1 VEVFVTTR
9 KITPKKLAA
18 KSVTEKK
25 QNKLKVIPLGGMEE
39 IGKNM
44 TVFEYGENI
53 IVVDCG
59 LAFPEDEMLGIDLVI
74 PDFTYLEKNADKV
87 RGIILTHGHEDHIG
101 ALPYVLKRLKVPV
114 FGTELTLALV
124 ENKLLE
130 HELTEKA
137 DLRIIRQGQTIQL
150 GPFKVE
156 FIRSTHSIA
165 DSVALAIDTPVGVVF
180 HTGDFK
186 IDQTPIEGEPIDLT
200 RIAELGKKGILLL
213 MSESTNVERPGYT
226 MSERVVGDTFDNI
239 FRGAKSRIIVASFAS
254 NIHRIQQIVNSA
266 VKYGRKVALC
276 GRSMIDVATAA
287 IRLGYLNFP
296 EDTLIDIDRIKR
308 YKPEELVII
317 TTGSQ
322 GEPMSALSR
331 MAASTHK
338 KVEISEG
345 DLVIISASPI
355 PGNEKMIYNVINE
368 LFKKGA
374 EVIYDDL
381 IDVHV
386 SGHARQEE
394 LKLMLRLTKP
404 RFFMPI
410 HGEYRHLKMHAKL
423 AESMGVP
430 EKNIFI
436 MQNGKVLELTSRS
449 AKITGSVQS
458 GSVLVDGL
466 GVGDVGETVLRD
478 RKILSEDGLIIV
490 VAAMDSNGNQVADLE
505 VISRGFVY
513 VRESEELMEEVKAL
527 ARDALARAVSKK
539 GNNWNSMR
547 NAIKDELSAFLYK
560 KIKRSPMIIPIIM
573 EVRSQG
579 YSRQEGARPQLP
591 M

>member
-1 VEVFVTTR
+1 LEVFVAT
-9 KITPKKLAA
+9 KK
-18 KSVTEKK
+18 K
-25 QNKLKVIPLGGMEE
+25 NKLKVIPLGGMEE

-74 PDFTYLEKNADKV
+74 PDVTYLEKNIEKV

-101 ALPYVLKRLKVPV
+101 ALPYVLKRLPVPV
-114 FGTELTLALV
+114 YGTELTLALV
-124 ENKLLE
+124 ENKLIE
-130 HELTEKA
+130 HDMADKA
-137 DLRIIRQGQTIQL
+137 DLRVVKQGQTIQL

-156 FIRSTHSIA
+156 FIRATHSIA
-165 DSVALAIDTPVGVVF
+165 DAVSLAIDTPVGMVF

-186 IDQTPIEGEPIDLT
+186 IDQTPIEGEPMDLA

-213 MSESTNVERPGYT
+213 MSDSTNVERPGYT

-239 FRGAKSRIIVASFAS
+239 FRGAKSRIIVATFAS
-254 NIHRIQQIVNSA
+254 NIHRIQQVLNSA

-276 GRSMIDVATAA
+276 GRSMINVVTTA
-287 IRLGYLNFP
+287 IRLGYLSFP

-331 MAASTHK
+331 IASSSHK
-338 KVEISEG
+338 KVEINEG

-355 PGNEKMIYNVINE
+355 PGNEKMVYNVINE

-374 EVIYDDL
+374 EVIYDAL
-381 IDVHV
+381 IDIHV
-386 SGHARQEE
+386 SGHAKQEE
-394 LKLMLRLTKP
+394 LKLMHRLTKP
-404 RFFMPI
+404 KFFVPA

-423 AESMGVP
+423 AASLGMP
-430 EKNIFI
+430 EKNIFT
-436 MQNGKVLELTSRS
+436 MSNGKVLELTSRS
-449 AKITGSVQS
+449 AKIVGTVQS

-466 GVGDVGETVLRD
+466 GVGDVGEIVLRD

-490 VAAMDSNGNQVADLE
+490 VATIDSVGNQMADLE
-505 VISRGFVY
+505 IISRGFVY
-513 VRESEELMEEVKAL
+513 VKESEELIEEVKNL
-527 ARDALARAVSKK
+527 AREALVKAVSKR
-539 GNNWNSMR
+539 GTNWASIR
-547 NAIKDELSAFLYK
+547 NAIKDELNTFLYK
-560 KIKRSPMIIPIIM
+560 KTKRRPMIIPIIV
-573 EVRSQG
+573 EVQPQGVNRLDSIRSP
-579 YSRQEGARPQLP
+579 ELP

>member
-1 VEVFVTTR
+1 MATR
-9 KITPKKLAA
+9 KK
-18 KSVTEKK
+18 
-25 QNKLKVIPLGGMEE
+25 NKLKVIPLGGMEE

-44 TVFEYGENI
+44 TAFEYGENI

-74 PDFTYLEKNADKV
+74 PDITYLEKNAEKV
-87 RGIILTHGHEDHIG
+87 HGIILTHGHEDHIG
-101 ALPYVLKRLKVPV
+101 ALPYVLKQLPVPV
-114 FGTELTLALV
+114 YGTELTLALV
-124 ENKLLE
+124 ENKLSE
-130 HELTEKA
+130 HEIADQA
-137 DLRIIRQGQTIQL
+137 DLRIVRQGQTIQL

-165 DSVALAIDTPVGVVF
+165 DAVALAIETPVGVVF

-186 IDQTPIEGEPIDLT
+186 IDQTPIEGEPMDLA

-213 MSESTNVERPGYT
+213 MSDSTNVERPGYT

-254 NIHRIQQIVNSA
+254 NIHRIQQVLNSA

-276 GRSMIDVATAA
+276 GRSMINVATTA
-287 IRLGYLNFP
+287 IRLGYLSVP

-331 MAASTHK
+331 IASSSHK
-338 KVEISEG
+338 KVEIIEG

-374 EVIYDDL
+374 EVVYDSL
-381 IDVHV
+381 IDIHV
-386 SGHARQEE
+386 SGHAKQEE
-394 LKLMLRLTKP
+394 LKLMHRLTRPK
-404 RFFMPI
+404 FFIPA

-423 AESMGVP
+423 AASMGMP
-430 EKNIFI
+430 EKNIFT

-449 AKITGSVQS
+449 AKISGSVQS

-466 GVGDVGETVLRD
+466 GVGDVGEIVLRD

-490 VAAMDSNGNQVADLE
+490 VATIDPGGNQMADLE
-505 VISRGFVY
+505 IISRGFVY
-513 VRESEELMEEVKAL
+513 VKESEELIEEVKNL
-527 ARDALARAVSKK
+527 ARDALIKSVSKR
-539 GNNWNSMR
+539 GNNWASIR
-547 NAIKDELSAFLYK
+547 NAIKDELNAFLYK
-560 KIKRSPMIIPIIM
+560 KTKRRPMIIPIIV
-573 EVRSQG
+573 EVQPKGSSQ
-579 YSRQEGARPQLP
+579 QESVRPPELP

>member
-1 VEVFVTTR
+1 MATR
-9 KITPKKLAA
+9 KK
-18 KSVTEKK
+18 
-25 QNKLKVIPLGGMEE
+25 NKLKIIPLGGMEE

-44 TVFEYGENI
+44 TVFEYGESI
-53 IVVDCG
+53 IVVDSG
-59 LAFPEDEMLGIDLVI
+59 LAFPEDEMLGVDLVI
-74 PDFTYLEKNADKV
+74 PDITYLEKNAEKV
-87 RGIILTHGHEDHIG
+87 RGIVLTHGHEDHIG
-101 ALPYVLKRLKVPV
+101 ALPYVLKRLEVPV
-114 FGTELTLALV
+114 YGTELTLALL
-124 ENKLLE
+124 ENKLIE
-130 HELTEKA
+130 HQLSDRAELK
-137 DLRIIRQGQTIQL
+137 IVKQGQTIQL

-165 DSVALAIDTPVGVVF
+165 DAVALAINTPVGTVL

-186 IDQTPIEGEPIDLT
+186 IDQTPIEGEPMDLA

-213 MSESTNVERPGYT
+213 MSDSTNVERPGYT

-254 NIHRIQQIVNSA
+254 NIHRIQQVLNSA

-276 GRSMIDVATAA
+276 GRSMINVATAA
-287 IRLGYLNFP
+287 IRLGYLSFP

-308 YKPEELVII
+308 FKPEELVII

-331 MAASTHK
+331 IASSTHK
-338 KVEISEG
+338 KVEINEG

-381 IDVHV
+381 IDIHV
-386 SGHARQEE
+386 SGHAKQEE
-394 LKLMLRLTKP
+394 LKLMHRLTKP
-404 RFFMPI
+404 KFFIPI

-423 AESMGVP
+423 AESMGMP
-430 EKNIFI
+430 EKNIFT
-436 MQNGKVLELTSRS
+436 MQNGKVLELTSRT

-466 GVGDVGETVLRD
+466 GVGDVGEIVLRD
-478 RKILSEDGLIIV
+478 RRILSEDGLIIV
-490 VAAMDSNGNQVADLE
+490 VAAIDSDGNQMADLE
-505 VISRGFVY
+505 IISRGFVY
-513 VRESEELMEEVKAL
+513 VRESEELIEEVKVL
-527 ARDALARAVSKK
+527 ANDALVKSVNRR
-539 GNNWNSMR
+539 GNNWTSMR
-547 NAIKDELSAFLYK
+547 NAIKDELNSFLYK
-560 KIKRSPMIIPIIM
+560 KTKRRPMIIPIIV
-573 EVRSQG
+573 EVQPQVNNRLVGVRSP
-579 YSRQEGARPQLP
+579 ELP

>member
-1 VEVFVTTR
+1 MATR
-9 KITPKKLAA
+9 KK
-18 KSVTEKK
+18 
-25 QNKLKVIPLGGMEE
+25 NKLKIIPLGGMEE

-44 TVFEYGENI
+44 TVFEYGESI
-53 IVVDCG
+53 IVVDSG
-59 LAFPEDEMLGIDLVI
+59 LPFRKMRCWVLTWLFRYYLSGKECRKVGIV
-74 PDFTYLEKNADKV
+74 
-87 RGIILTHGHEDHIG
+87 LTHGHEDHIG
-101 ALPYVLKRLKVPV
+101 ALPYVLKRLEVPV
-114 FGTELTLALV
+114 YGTELTLALL
-124 ENKLLE
+124 ENKLIE
-130 HELTEKA
+130 HQLSDRAELK
-137 DLRIIRQGQTIQL
+137 IVKQGQTIQL

-165 DSVALAIDTPVGVVF
+165 DAVALAINTPVGTVL

-186 IDQTPIEGEPIDLT
+186 IDQTPIEGEPMDLA

-213 MSESTNVERPGYT
+213 MSDSTNVERPGYT

-254 NIHRIQQIVNSA
+254 NIHRIQQVLNSA

-276 GRSMIDVATAA
+276 GRSMINVATAA
-287 IRLGYLNFP
+287 IRLGYLSFP

-308 YKPEELVII
+308 FKPEELVII

-331 MAASTHK
+331 IASSTHK
-338 KVEISEG
+338 KVEINEG

-381 IDVHV
+381 IDIHV
-386 SGHARQEE
+386 SGHAKQEE
-394 LKLMLRLTKP
+394 LKLMHRLTKP
-404 RFFMPI
+404 KFFIPI

-423 AESMGVP
+423 AESMGMP
-430 EKNIFI
+430 EKNIFT
-436 MQNGKVLELTSRS
+436 MQNGKVLELTSRT

-466 GVGDVGETVLRD
+466 GVGDVGEIVLRD
-478 RKILSEDGLIIV
+478 RRILSEDGLIIV
-490 VAAMDSNGNQVADLE
+490 VAAIDSDGNQMADLE
-505 VISRGFVY
+505 IISRGFVY
-513 VRESEELMEEVKAL
+513 VRESEELIEEVKVL
-527 ARDALARAVSKK
+527 AKDALVKSVNRR
-539 GNNWNSMR
+539 GNNWTSMR
-547 NAIKDELSAFLYK
+547 NAIKDELNSFLYK
-560 KIKRSPMIIPIIM
+560 KTKRRPMIIPIIV
-573 EVRSQG
+573 EVQPQVNNRLVGVRSP
-579 YSRQEGARPQLP
+579 ELP

>member
-1 VEVFVTTR
+1 VATR
-9 KITPKKLAA
+9 KK
-18 KSVTEKK
+18 
-25 QNKLKVIPLGGMEE
+25 NKLKIIPLGGMEE

-44 TVFEYGENI
+44 TVFEYGESI
-53 IVVDCG
+53 IVVDSG
-59 LAFPEDEMLGIDLVI
+59 LAFPEDEMLGVDLVI
-74 PDFTYLEKNADKV
+74 PDITYLEKNAEKV
-87 RGIILTHGHEDHIG
+87 RGIVLTHGHEDHIG
-101 ALPYVLKRLKVPV
+101 ALPYVLKRLEVPV
-114 FGTELTLALV
+114 YGTELTLALL
-124 ENKLLE
+124 ENKLIE
-130 HELTEKA
+130 HQLSDRAELK
-137 DLRIIRQGQTIQL
+137 IVKQGQTIQL

-165 DSVALAIDTPVGVVF
+165 DAVALAINTPVGTVL

-186 IDQTPIEGEPIDLT
+186 IDQTPIEGEPMDLA

-213 MSESTNVERPGYT
+213 MSDSTNVERPGYT

-254 NIHRIQQIVNSA
+254 NIHRIQQVLNSA

-276 GRSMIDVATAA
+276 GRSMINVATAA
-287 IRLGYLNFP
+287 IRLGYLSFP

-308 YKPEELVII
+308 FKPEELVII

-331 MAASTHK
+331 IASSTHK
-338 KVEISEG
+338 KVEINEG

-381 IDVHV
+381 IDIHV
-386 SGHARQEE
+386 SGHAKQEE
-394 LKLMLRLTKP
+394 LKLMHRLTKP
-404 RFFMPI
+404 KFFIPI

-423 AESMGVP
+423 AESMGMP
-430 EKNIFI
+430 EKNIFT
-436 MQNGKVLELTSRS
+436 MQNGKVLELTSRT

-466 GVGDVGETVLRD
+466 GVGDVGEIVLRD
-478 RKILSEDGLIIV
+478 RRILSEDGLIIV
-490 VAAMDSNGNQVADLE
+490 VAAIDSDGNQMADLE
-505 VISRGFVY
+505 IISRGFVY
-513 VRESEELMEEVKAL
+513 VRESEELIEEVKVL
-527 ARDALARAVSKK
+527 AKDALVKSVNRR
-539 GNNWNSMR
+539 GNNWTSMR
-547 NAIKDELSAFLYK
+547 NAIKDELNSFLYK
-560 KIKRSPMIIPIIM
+560 KTKRRPMIIPIIV
-573 EVRSQG
+573 EVQPQVNNRLVGVRSP
-579 YSRQEGARPQLP
+579 ELP

>member
-1 VEVFVTTR
+1 MATR
-9 KITPKKLAA
+9 KK
-18 KSVTEKK
+18 
-25 QNKLKVIPLGGMEE
+25 NKLKIIPLGGMEE

-44 TVFEYGENI
+44 TVFEYGESI
-53 IVVDCG
+53 IVVDSG
-59 LAFPEDEMLGIDLVI
+59 LAFPEDEMLGVDLVI
-74 PDFTYLEKNADKV
+74 PDITYLEKNAEKV
-87 RGIILTHGHEDHIG
+87 RGIVLTHGHEDHIG
-101 ALPYVLKRLKVPV
+101 ALPYVLKRLEVPV
-114 FGTELTLALV
+114 YGTELTLALL
-124 ENKLLE
+124 ENKLIE
-130 HELTEKA
+130 HQLSDRAELK
-137 DLRIIRQGQTIQL
+137 IVKQGQTIQL

-165 DSVALAIDTPVGVVF
+165 DAVALAINTPVGTVL

-186 IDQTPIEGEPIDLT
+186 IDQTPIEGEPMDLA

-213 MSESTNVERPGYT
+213 MSDSTNVERPGYT

-254 NIHRIQQIVNSA
+254 NIHRIQQVLNSA

-276 GRSMIDVATAA
+276 GRSMINVATAA
-287 IRLGYLNFP
+287 IRLGYLSFP

-308 YKPEELVII
+308 FKPEELVII

-331 MAASTHK
+331 IASSTHK
-338 KVEISEG
+338 KVEINEG

-381 IDVHV
+381 IDIHV
-386 SGHARQEE
+386 SGHAKQEE
-394 LKLMLRLTKP
+394 LKLMHRLTKP
-404 RFFMPI
+404 KFFIPI

-423 AESMGVP
+423 AESMGMP
-430 EKNIFI
+430 EKNIFT
-436 MQNGKVLELTSRS
+436 MQNGKVLELTSRT

-466 GVGDVGETVLRD
+466 GVGDVGEIVLRD
-478 RKILSEDGLIIV
+478 RRILSEDGLIIV
-490 VAAMDSNGNQVADLE
+490 VAAIDSDGNQMADLE
-505 VISRGFVY
+505 IISRGFVY
-513 VRESEELMEEVKAL
+513 VRESEELIEEVKVL
-527 ARDALARAVSKK
+527 AKDALVKSVNRR
-539 GNNWNSMR
+539 GNNWTSMR
-547 NAIKDELSAFLYK
+547 NAIKDELKSFLYK
-560 KIKRSPMIIPIIM
+560 KTKRRPMIIPIIV
-573 EVRSQG
+573 EVQPQVNNRLVGVRSP
-579 YSRQEGARPQLP
+579 ELP

>member
-1 VEVFVTTR
+1 MAT
-9 KITPKKLAA
+9 KK
-18 KSVTEKK
+18 K
-25 QNKLKVIPLGGMEE
+25 NKLKVIPLGGMEE

-74 PDFTYLEKNADKV
+74 PDVTYLEKNIEKV

-101 ALPYVLKRLKVPV
+101 ALPYVLKRLPVPV
-114 FGTELTLALV
+114 YGTELTLALV
-124 ENKLLE
+124 ENKLIE
-130 HELTEKA
+130 HDMADKA
-137 DLRIIRQGQTIQL
+137 DLRVVKQGQTIQL

-156 FIRSTHSIA
+156 FIRATHSIA
-165 DSVALAIDTPVGVVF
+165 DAVSLAIDTPVGMVF

-186 IDQTPIEGEPIDLT
+186 IDQTPIEGEPMDLA

-213 MSESTNVERPGYT
+213 MSDSTNVERPGYT

-239 FRGAKSRIIVASFAS
+239 FRGAKSRIIVATFAS
-254 NIHRIQQIVNSA
+254 NIHRIQQVLNSA

-276 GRSMIDVATAA
+276 GRSMINVVTTA
-287 IRLGYLNFP
+287 IRLGYLSFP

-331 MAASTHK
+331 IASSSHK
-338 KVEISEG
+338 KVEINEG

-355 PGNEKMIYNVINE
+355 PGNEKMVYNVINE

-374 EVIYDDL
+374 EVIYDAL
-381 IDVHV
+381 IDIHV
-386 SGHARQEE
+386 SGHAKQEE
-394 LKLMLRLTKP
+394 LKLMHRLTKP
-404 RFFMPI
+404 KFFVPA

-423 AESMGVP
+423 AASLGMP
-430 EKNIFI
+430 EKNIFT
-436 MQNGKVLELTSRS
+436 MSNGKVLELTSRS
-449 AKITGSVQS
+449 AKIVGTVQS

-466 GVGDVGETVLRD
+466 GVGDVGEIVLRD

-490 VAAMDSNGNQVADLE
+490 VATIDSVGNQMADLE
-505 VISRGFVY
+505 IISRGFVY
-513 VRESEELMEEVKAL
+513 VKESEELIEEVKNL
-527 ARDALARAVSKK
+527 AREALVKAVSKR
-539 GNNWNSMR
+539 GTNWASIR
-547 NAIKDELSAFLYK
+547 NAIKDELNTFLYK
-560 KIKRSPMIIPIIM
+560 KTKRRPMIIPIIV
-573 EVRSQG
+573 EVQPQGVNRLDSIRSP
-579 YSRQEGARPQLP
+579 ELP